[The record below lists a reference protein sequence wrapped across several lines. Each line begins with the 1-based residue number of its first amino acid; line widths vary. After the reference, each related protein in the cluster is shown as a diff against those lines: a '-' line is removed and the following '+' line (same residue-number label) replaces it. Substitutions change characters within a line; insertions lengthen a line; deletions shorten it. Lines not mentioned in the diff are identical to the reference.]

1 MDRIPTV
8 AASNS
13 PPAEATNPDIRDAPT
28 ERSWRKLLGGTPR
41 EVLARLVQDDPLG
54 IRATVAARLQADA
67 LLLDADR
74 VHLRVLGRISRFASR
89 YRGRPSLVDWIES
102 IVADSVQELLREEHE
117 AVRSRYPGKLDAAGA
132 FASLAPPLGLD
143 PRAMR
148 AACAAFNLLTF
159 DERSAF
165 ADLVLRG
172 RSLDEVARAV
182 GESAT
187 EVARRARR
195 ALDAILAC
203 ALPRSESEKAGGSR

>member
-1 MDRIPTV
+1 VDRLPTV
-8 AASNS
+8 AASQTPLAHEAS
-13 PPAEATNPDIRDAPT
+13 EAPA

-54 IRATVAARLQADA
+54 IRGKVAARLDADA

-89 YRGRPSLVDWIES
+89 YRGRPELAAWIES
-102 IVADSVQELLREEHE
+102 CVAESVQELLREEHE
-117 AVRSRYPGKLDAAGA
+117 AVRARTPAALEPVGA
-132 FASLAPPLGLD
+132 FATLAPPLGLD
-143 PRAMR
+143 PKAMR

-159 DERSAF
+159 VERSAF

-172 RSLDEVARAV
+172 RSLDEVARAA

-203 ALPRSESEKAGGSR
+203 AQASSELEKPGGSR